1 MAMMLGML
9 GFETTVVYDGD
20 DAIHAAAALRP
31 RLANLDLGMPR
42 PAGDEVARRLRGEE
56 WAKDMVL
63 IALSGWG
70 RDDDRKKTAEAGF
83 DHHLVKPLDLK
94 ALSLLLAP
102 VASGSKAAQ

>member
-1 MAMMLGML
+1 MMLGLL

-31 RLANLDLGMPR
+31 RAVILDLGMPR
-42 PAGDEVARRLRGEE
+42 LAGDEVARRLRCEE
-56 WAKDMVL
+56 WAKDIVL

-83 DHHLVKPLDLK
+83 DHHLVKPLDLH

-102 VASGSKAAQ
+102 VAGGPKAAQ